1 MNIQK
6 CAIVGCGAVGAT
18 AAYTLLGSGL
28 FNELILIDIN
38 RKKAEGEAMDIGH
51 GVPFIH
57 PVEIYAGTYEDLAD
71 AYLVIVTAGANQL
84 PGESRIN
91 LTEKNVRIFQSIIPE
106 IVRYN
111 TECLLL
117 IVANPVDI
125 LTYTAWPYVCP
136 VFHRRELSAAEQY
149 WILPGSSTVWE
160 SISVS
165 TTAMFMHLLLGNMG
179 IARWRSGVQPQYP
192 A

>member
-1 MNIQK
+1 M
-6 CAIVGCGAVGAT
+6 V
-18 AAYTLLGSGL
+18 
-28 FNELILIDIN
+28 
-38 RKKAEGEAMDIGH
+38 IGH

-125 LTYTAWPYVCP
+125 LTTVAL
-136 VFHRRELSAAEQY
+136 RLSGFPAEQY

-165 TTAMFMHLLLGNMG
+165 TTAMFMHLLLGNMVTV
-179 IARWRSGVQPQYP
+179 RWRSGVQPQYP

>member
-28 FNELILIDIN
+28 FNELVLIDIN
-38 RKKAEGEAMDIGH
+38 QKKAEGEAMDIGH

-125 LTYTAWPYVCP
+125 LTTVAL
-136 VFHRRELSAAEQY
+136 RLSGFPPERV
-149 WILPGSSTVWE
+149 IGSGTVLDSSSSSTVWE

-165 TTAMFMHLLLGNMG
+165 TTAMFMHLLLGNMVTV
-179 IARWRSGVQPQYP
+179 RWRSGVQPQYP